1 MSLEALAEAR
11 LELGERL
18 RREGRI
24 DEAIEAYRA
33 AVAREPASADTH
45 HALASLLGRHGLR
58 EESRA
63 HYLEALRLAP
73 GDPVVHSSLLYL
85 DGYDPALDA
94 VAALRDHVW
103 WDRLHGRGLL
113 PWAPHANRPDP
124 ERRLRV
130 GYVSPDLRAHPV
142 ARFMLPIYEA
152 HDRARVEVVS
162 YARVARL
169 DAIGERFRAASDR
182 WRGTA
187 GLDDEAL
194 ARQVRADEI
203 DVLVDLSGHT
213 GGNFLGAFSRRP
225 APVQVS
231 YLGYPRTTGVAAI
244 GYRLTDGVC
253 DPPGEPSA
261 HSEELVRLPGAWCC
275 WEPQPAPEVA
285 PPPCLGKG
293 HVTFGSL
300 HNVLKINDDVL
311 DVWARV
317 LAAVPRSRLLIRR
330 NTLIGAT
337 RERFLSRLVSRGVAP
352 DRVDLG
358 TASVDG
364 FGHLRT
370 YAEIDLSL
378 DTLPWSAH
386 TTTCES
392 LWMGVPML
400 TQRGSRAAGR
410 QSASVLEAV
419 GLRELV
425 AESADE
431 LVRLAAAWAGAPA
444 RLAECRGRLREQ
456 VRRSPLCD
464 GPAFTRGLEGVY
476 RALWRRWCASTR

>member
-1 MSLEALAEAR
+1 MAELR
-11 LELGERL
+11 LDEGERL
-18 RREGRI
+18 RREGRF
-24 DEAIEAYRA
+24 DEAIDAYRE
-33 AVAREPASADTH
+33 AVAGDPLSADVH
-45 HALASLLGRHGLR
+45 HALASALGRHGLR
-58 EESRA
+58 EESRR
-63 HYLEALRLAP
+63 HYVEALRLAP

-85 DGYDPALDA
+85 DGYEPDLDA
-94 VAALRDHVW
+94 IAALRDHVW
-103 WDRLHGRGLL
+103 WDRLHGQGLG
-113 PWAPHANRPDP
+113 PRAPHGNGRDP

-142 ARFMLPIYEA
+142 ARFMLPVYEA
-152 HDRARVEVVS
+152 HDRSRVEIVS

-182 WRGTA
+182 WRCTA
-187 GLDDEAL
+187 GFDDDAL
-194 ARQVRADEI
+194 ARQVREDEI

-244 GYRLTDGVC
+244 GYRLTDAVC
-253 DPPGEPSA
+253 DPPGEA
-261 HSEELVRLPGAWCC
+261 TLHTEELVRLPGAWCC
-275 WEPQPAPEVA
+275 WEPQRARDVA
-285 PPPCLGKG
+285 PPPCLERG

-300 HNVLKINDDVL
+300 HNVLKINDGVL
-311 DVWARV
+311 DLWACV
-317 LAAVPRSRLLIRR
+317 LAAVPRSRLRILR
-330 NTLIGAT
+330 NTLIAAT
-337 RERFLSRLVSRGVAP
+337 RERFLSRLVSRGVSP

-358 TASVDG
+358 TAGTDG
-364 FGHLRT
+364 FGHLAT
-370 YAEIDLSL
+370 YAEVDLSL
-378 DTLPWSAH
+378 DALPWSAH

-431 LVRLAAAWAGAPA
+431 LVALAASWAEAPA
-444 RLAECRGRLREQ
+444 RLAALRGSLRER

-464 GPAFTRGLEGVY
+464 APTFTRGLEDAY
-476 RALWRRWCASTR
+476 RALWRRWCASDAP